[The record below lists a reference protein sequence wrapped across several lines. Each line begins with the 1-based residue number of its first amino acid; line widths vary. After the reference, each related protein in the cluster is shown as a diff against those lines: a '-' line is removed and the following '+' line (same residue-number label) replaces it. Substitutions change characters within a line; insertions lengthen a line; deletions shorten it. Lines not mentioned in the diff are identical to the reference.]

1 LPTKEQKV
9 AQATFCYYIIIMKF
23 PILFEN
29 AHAVIIDKPAGI
41 IVHPDDRQDEYTIA
55 DWMKETYDVK
65 VGDKGREGI
74 VHRLDRNTTGVLVLA
89 KDNVAFT
96 TFKKQFRD
104 HTARKV
110 YRAIVEGHIRHETGM
125 ISLPIARAKS
135 DFRKRT
141 IVDMFSHDTRGKESE
156 AITRY
161 KVLAKVVAPDGQ
173 NYSYV
178 ECYPLTGRTH
188 QIRAHFRGIRHPIIG
203 DDLYGSIQGKNKAA
217 RSMLHA
223 YSITIEIPRD
233 EEGKDEQ
240 TITAKIP
247 KDMQETLEKLG
258 FSSDL

>member
-1 LPTKEQKV
+1 
-9 AQATFCYYIIIMKF
+9 MKF

-29 AHAVIIDKPAGI
+29 SHAVIINKPAGI
-41 IVHPDDRQDEYTIA
+41 IVHPDDKQEEYTIA
-55 DWMKETYDVK
+55 NWMTETYGVK
-65 VGDKGREGI
+65 GIGDEGREGV

-89 KDNVAFT
+89 KDNVAYT

-110 YRAIVEGHIRHETGM
+110 YRTIVEGHIRHETGM

-141 IVDMFSHDTRGKESE
+141 VVDMFSQDQRGEERE

-161 KVLAKVVAPDGQ
+161 KVLARAIGPDGQ
-173 NYSYV
+173 NYTYV

-203 DDLYGSIQGKNKAA
+203 DDLYGSMKGKDVAP

-223 YSITIEIPRD
+223 YSITIDIPGD
-233 EEGKDEQ
+233 ETGKTSE
-240 TITAKIP
+240 TIVAEVP
-247 KDMQETLEKLG
+247 KDMQDVLKALN
-258 FSSDL
+258 FKI

>member
-1 LPTKEQKV
+1 
-9 AQATFCYYIIIMKF
+9 MKF

-29 AHAVIIDKPAGI
+29 SHAVIINKPAGI
-41 IVHPDDRQDEYTIA
+41 IVHPDDKQEEYTIA
-55 DWMKETYDVK
+55 NWMTETYGVK
-65 VGDKGREGI
+65 GIGDEGREGV

-89 KDNVAFT
+89 KDNVAYT

-110 YRAIVEGHIRHETGM
+110 YRTIVEGHIRHETGM

-141 IVDMFSHDTRGKESE
+141 VVDMFSQDQRGEERE

-161 KVLAKVVAPDGQ
+161 KVLARAIGSDGQ
-173 NYSYV
+173 NYTYV

-203 DDLYGSIQGKNKAA
+203 DDLYGSMKGKDVAP

-223 YSITIEIPRD
+223 YSITIDIPGD
-233 EEGKDEQ
+233 ETGKTSE
-240 TITAKIP
+240 TIVAEVP
-247 KDMQETLEKLG
+247 KDMQDVLKALN
-258 FSSDL
+258 FKI

>member
-1 LPTKEQKV
+1 
-9 AQATFCYYIIIMKF
+9 MKF

-29 AHAVIIDKPAGI
+29 SHAVIIDKPAGI

-55 DWMKETYDVK
+55 NWMTETYGVK
-65 VGDKGREGI
+65 GVGDEGREGI

-89 KDNVAFT
+89 KDNVAYT

-141 IVDMFSHDTRGKESE
+141 VVDMYSQDQRGEERE

-161 KVLAKVVAPDGQ
+161 KVLARTTAENGK

-203 DDLYGSIQGKNKAA
+203 DDLYGSLHGKDEAP

-223 YSITIEIPRD
+223 YSITIDIPS
-233 EEGKDEQ
+233 EQ
-240 TITAKIP
+240 TGKTTETITTEIP
-247 KDMQETLEKLG
+247 KDMKDILKALK
-258 FSSDL
+258 FDI

>member
-1 LPTKEQKV
+1 
-9 AQATFCYYIIIMKF
+9 MKY

-29 AHAVIIDKPAGI
+29 IHAVAIDKPAGI
-41 IVHPDDRQDEYTIA
+41 MVHPDERQDEYTLA
-55 DWMKETYDVK
+55 DWMKETYK
-65 VGDKGREGI
+65 VEGVGEAGREGI
-74 VHRLDRNTTGVLVLA
+74 VHRLDRNTTGVIMLA
-89 KDNVAFT
+89 KDNVAYT

-110 YRAIVEGHIRHETGM
+110 YRTIVEGHIRHDTGM

-141 IVDMFSHDTRGKESE
+141 VVDMFSKDQRGEE
-156 AITRY
+156 RDAITRY
-161 KVLAKVVAPDGQ
+161 KVLARTTSPEGQ

-203 DDLYGSIQGKNKAA
+203 DDLYGSFKGKDIAP

-223 YSITIEIPRD
+223 YSLTIEVP
-233 EEGKDEQ
+233 EEKEGKKEV
-240 TITAKIP
+240 TIFSPIP
-247 KDMQETLEKLG
+247 KDMKDVLKKLNFPEG
-258 FSSDL
+258 L